1 MSIRNTCSVVFASC
15 TTACHKDAVQKA
27 FDAEPNDGC
36 RMREAFFKD
45 LCQLTQTL
53 IESNNIEK
61 ESRNLLN
68 TFLFSAIP
76 NKEKAFL
83 QVEKN
88 S

>member
-1 MSIRNTCSVVFASC
+1 MSVRNTCNVVFASC

-53 IESNNIEK
+53 IESNNIEQ
-61 ESRNLLN
+61 ESRNLFN

-83 QVEKN
+83 QD
-88 S
+88 